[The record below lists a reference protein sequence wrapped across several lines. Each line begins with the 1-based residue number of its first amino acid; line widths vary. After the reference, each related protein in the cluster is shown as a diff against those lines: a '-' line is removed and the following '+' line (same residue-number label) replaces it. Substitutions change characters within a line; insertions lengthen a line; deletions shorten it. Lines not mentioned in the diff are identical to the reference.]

1 MKKQFIF
8 FLFFFA
14 TFSGSALSEIIE
26 HVQIGDLYYYI
37 DTEINTAEVTY
48 ELLDDTENYANITTL
63 NIPNSIIYND
73 VPYNVI
79 AVGDGAFW
87 KCSNLVSVVINNGV
101 TLIGPSAFEECTKL
115 SSVVIPSS
123 VVDIMDDAFNDCD
136 NLTTVTLNSPEI
148 VNTFSMK
155 NIFGSQVSEYILGQ
169 DIKTIGVRAFAG
181 CIGLSSFI
189 IPNSITDIEPGAF
202 NGCINLKQI
211 TIPNNV
217 TSIGEAAFL
226 NCNNLIQVTLNS
238 DAIINSWRPSMI
250 DIFGSQVTEY
260 IIGEGVTSI
269 GEKKFSNCSSLTS
282 VTIPSSVISIGT
294 EAFLNC
300 VNVTSI
306 TLPNELSSIG
316 RSAFKGCT
324 GLTEII
330 IPNSINSIDSEVF
343 SGCNQL
349 ISATLSNTLTS
360 IGSYAFYKCPN
371 LTSIELPES
380 LLRIES
386 GAFSNC
392 SRINNIT
399 IPTNLVWLG
408 SGAFSSCDL
417 QQIVWNARNCE
428 VERIYGGY
436 INEYQSSPFAFI
448 QDDKITSFT
457 FGEQVSHIPSYLCAG
472 LSKISSI
479 SIPESV
485 QTIGEGAFAR
495 CESLVNVEWD
505 AIHCEDFTEVEHNPF
520 SYELYQE
527 RYDTRPQIISFTIG
541 ENVEF
546 IPSYLCEGMKNVS
559 SITFPKNLKYI
570 GTCSFKDCSNIYSIT
585 IPEGVVDIGE
595 RAFFNCGMLRQINLP
610 STLKHIGAG
619 VFDGTFYANKEA
631 NWEDKGL
638 YIDKYLLSVSRY
650 YSSSYSYYNSAL
662 FNIKEGTYLVADSAA
677 ESAHVY
683 ELDIPS
689 SLKIIGAGAFANN
702 STDYYGLHELNLP
715 STLEYIG
722 ERAFAGNNIFSVNVP
737 SSINHIGTDAFKGVT
752 NLLYNGTLDGA
763 PWGADFLNV
772 YEESGILYESRAK
785 TEILTSHD
793 FKERRLVIPNSVIKI
808 HEKAFNENYYI
819 RSIVLGAN
827 IEEIESNALYC
838 CYLDT
843 IYSFLK
849 EPIVIPNNAFGWI
862 DFPNTLLYVPQDQ
875 LEDYYRADV
884 WREFDVV
891 PMIADVVP
899 TEEEITISTTESEAI
914 IVVELIDGAT
924 TYELTVSL
932 LNGTLVA
939 TYTYNSQGELISTV
953 YHVPSRTQKDA
964 FQFIVSGLDSGTEYQ
979 YTVMAKDEKGNIVET
994 KKGTFE
1000 TKSPMDIDNIIESSN
1015 LRNSKKILLDGQIY
1029 ILRGEKTYTLTG
1041 QEVR

>member
-1 MKKQFIF
+1 MANVRTLSVGIQHILEPMGVEARIDQYMQMSTLLVKLNKKHTIMKSRMLTL
-8 FLFFFA
+8 LFA
-14 TFSGSALSEIIE
+14 I
-26 HVQIGDLYYYI
+26 VVNIG
-37 DTEINTAEVTY
+37 
-48 ELLDDTENYANITTL
+48 ITC
-63 NIPNSIIYND
+63 
-73 VPYNVI
+73 
-79 AVGDGAFW
+79 A
-87 KCSNLVSVVINNGV
+87 
-101 TLIGPSAFEECTKL
+101 
-115 SSVVIPSS
+115 
-123 VVDIMDDAFNDCD
+123 
-136 NLTTVTLNSPEI
+136 EI
-148 VNTFSMK
+148 VEGTCGGPGHRWTFNTSNGEFEYFGYGLMGDPTWSQYRSAIK
-155 NIFGSQVSEYILGQ
+155 FIHLPEGLTSISDYAFTGSQL
-169 DIKTIGVRAFAG
+169 
-181 CIGLSSFI
+181 
-189 IPNSITDIEPGAF
+189 
-202 NGCINLKQI
+202 
-211 TIPNNV
+211 
-217 TSIGEAAFL
+217 
-226 NCNNLIQVTLNS
+226 
-238 DAIINSWRPSMI
+238 
-250 DIFGSQVTEY
+250 
-260 IIGEGVTSI
+260 
-269 GEKKFSNCSSLTS
+269 
-282 VTIPSSVISIGT
+282 
-294 EAFLNC
+294 
-300 VNVTSI
+300 TSI
-306 TLPNELSSIG
+306 TLPESITSIG
-316 RSAFKGCT
+316 KQAFAGCTELKSVNIISTGLIIPDAVTTIGDGAFAGCKTLFRLELGKSVETIGANAFYGCEGFINVSFSESLTTIGDYAFAACTGLSTIEIPESVTYLGSYVFAACT
-324 GLTEII
+324 GLTSANLPSSLKSIGASPYYNCSNLLTPIHSKTVFAYLPSSFEGKYSIPDGI
-330 IPNSINSIDSEVF
+330 THIAAYAFADCAKMTDVVIPNSVQVIANAPFINCAGLTEVHIPNSVVSIGGGLFYNCTGLIKAVIPNSVTFIDNATFYNCSSLKSAVIGDGVPQLGENTF
-343 SGCNQL
+343 SGC
-349 ISATLSNTLTS
+349 S
-360 IGSYAFYKCPN
+360 N
-371 LTSIELPES
+371 LTDVTIGKSISHFP
-380 LLRIES
+380 
-386 GAFSNC
+386 
-392 SRINNIT
+392 NNI
-399 IPTNLVWLG
+399 
-408 SGAFSSCDL
+408 
-417 QQIVWNARNCE
+417 
-428 VERIYGGY
+428 
-436 INEYQSSPFAFI
+436 
-448 QDDKITSFT
+448 
-457 FGEQVSHIPSYLCAG
+457 
-472 LSKISSI
+472 
-479 SIPESV
+479 
-485 QTIGEGAFAR
+485 
-495 CESLVNVEWD
+495 
-505 AIHCEDFTEVEHNPF
+505 
-520 SYELYQE
+520 
-527 RYDTRPQIISFTIG
+527 
-541 ENVEF
+541 
-546 IPSYLCEGMKNVS
+546 
-559 SITFPKNLKYI
+559 
-570 GTCSFKDCSNIYSIT
+570 FKDCERLTNVVWNIKHYNNFTDTQTPFYCYERTYDGANFDIRSQIKSIIFGEEVDT
-585 IPEGVVDIGE
+585 IPAYLCYGLGNLNSINLPANLRSINTGAFMESGLISVSVPEGVTNIDSK
-595 RAFFNCGMLRQINLP
+595 AFASCVALRQINLP
-610 STLKHIGAG
+610 STLNHIGAWA
-619 VFDGTFYANKEA
+619 FDGTFYANKDA
-631 NWEDKGL
+631 NWEDNGL
-638 YIDKYLLSVSRY
+638 YVDNYLLSVSRY
-650 YSSSYSYYNSAL
+650 YNSYYNYNSAI

-838 CYLDT
+838 YYLDT

-939 TYTYNSQGELISTV
+939 TYTYNSQGELNSTV

-979 YTVMAKDEKGNIVET
+979 YTVVAKDEKGNIVET

-1000 TKSPMDIDNIIESSN
+1000 TKSPMDIDNIIESSD